1 MKLAF
6 PLSHSKWISVT
17 WFQLSELLLINSAAL
32 GGRDQRP
39 VQVTSWQGAFFSL
52 SAVWILFWS
61 VQENPK
67 LKRVPPLLQ
76 FRWQGILPWL
86 TEAPSVIKFPCVWVT
101 GNYNHCFLR
110 LQNTMRF
117 LSYKQTSI
125 ILERQ
130 TDLQTDTIWE
140 NKYSFVCTAGGN
152 FPLGRK
158 SLLWWMNIVCTLE
171 EELLCVS

>member
-1 MKLAF
+1 MNLSNLVSAVRGSPDKFSSTGRERLTPYASGILARS
-6 PLSHSKWISVT
+6 LSS
-17 WFQLSELLLINSAAL
+17 FSAA
-32 GGRDQRP
+32 
-39 VQVTSWQGAFFSL
+39 
-52 SAVWILFWS
+52 WILFRS

-67 LKRVPPLLQ
+67 LKHVPPLLQ
-76 FRWQGILPWL
+76 FWLQGILPWL
-86 TEAPSVIKFPCVWVT
+86 TEAPSVIKFACIWVT

-158 SLLWWMNIVCTLE
+158 SLLWWMNIVYTLE
-171 EELLCVS
+171 EELPCVS